1 MNNRQRQQQ
10 KAIRM
15 VWRAKRSNWP
25 SLDISMN
32 VNALSDAIKKLGES
46 VMALANAIHKSFERM
61 NLSEIMASIAQKE
74 DES

>member
-1 MNNRQRQQQ
+1 MNDRKRQQR

-15 VWRAKRSNWP
+15 VWRAKRSDWP

-32 VNALSDAIKKLGES
+32 AVSDAIKKLGES
-46 VMALANAIHKSFERM
+46 IIALANAIQKSFERL

-74 DES
+74 GES